1 MSHTKLSLFVALIF
15 SMLCVQAQAEDVYN
29 FYFQKKSKP
38 AIEKIEEVKKEAV
51 IPEPPF
57 DEPEPLKQNTV
68 QTKVDEVKPVE
79 KDKEWAI
86 RFGIGSMNFG
96 NMYRPF
102 GSGAVYQGQLAQR
115 AYAIGGAYVISRYFE
130 INGELQVPRGESETD
145 ISIWW
150 HNNYDT
156 PDLAPQLTIGL
167 GVTPLHL
174 KFFGGD
180 FLAIGVDAGVAIGN
194 PNEISGN
201 SIRSYLGPRLTV
213 NFSEQWSVSYAYRA
227 GIESGDDFNMSS
239 LAVGYTW

>member
-96 NMYRPF
+96 NILQN
-102 GSGAVYQGQLAQR
+102 AVFDGPSWASVGQR
-115 AYAIGGAYVISRYFE
+115 TYAIGGAYVISRYFE
-130 INGELQVPRGESETD
+130 INGELQLPRGESE
-145 ISIWW
+145 I
-150 HNNYDT
+150 NYSSMWLNST
-156 PDLAPQLTIGL
+156 PDLDAQLAIGL

-180 FLAIGVDAGVAIGN
+180 FLAIGLDAGVAIGN
-194 PNEISGN
+194 RNLNGDST
-201 SIRSYLGPRLTV
+201 RTYLGPRLTV
-213 NFSEQWSVSYAYRA
+213 NFSEKWSLSYAYRA